1 MSILVKNAG
10 TEKKIRRL
18 AKRTGE
24 TITAAIDRAVDD
36 RLAKLGP
43 ERRKK
48 GRVDRKKLA
57 ELLAYFDSLP
67 KTNEH
72 LTDEEI
78 IGYDEHGLPK

>member
-10 TEKKIRRL
+10 TEKKIRTL

-24 TITAAIDRAVDD
+24 TITTAIDRAVDD

-78 IGYDEHGLPK
+78 MGYDEHGLPK